1 MSNMKG
7 NIYNKFDLVFKRG
20 LTLYDLVWPDS
31 WAICLFSMS
40 SNFCTFISRR
50 ESDYFWKKFSDLK
63 FLKKKM
69 KLRDKI
75 KYSETPSKIVQQ
87 VGKKSSLVGSAGAS
101 SGAHTAHHLDAVP
114 MSTPCINVPKRND
127 ITKNFG

>member
-1 MSNMKG
+1 MKEIFG
-7 NIYNKFDLVFKRG
+7 FEIF
-20 LTLYDLVWPDS
+20 
-31 WAICLFSMS
+31 
-40 SNFCTFISRR
+40 
-50 ESDYFWKKFSDLK
+50 E
-63 FLKKKM
+63 KM
-69 KLRDKI
+69 RLRDKI

-127 ITKNFG
+127 ITKKMISNKSGMTHNL